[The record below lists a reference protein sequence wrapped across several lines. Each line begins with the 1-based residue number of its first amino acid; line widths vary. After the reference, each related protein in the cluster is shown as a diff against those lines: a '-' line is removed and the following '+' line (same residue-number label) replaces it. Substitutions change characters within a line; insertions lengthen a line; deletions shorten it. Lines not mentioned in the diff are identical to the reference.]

1 VFPRAPPAPPESDKK
16 TRRQGSNCPYR
27 NLLKKTHLN
36 SRFAAV
42 IRAKGLLSVREYHR
56 ATDVVHAL
64 PLARDPHSHGVLPKV
79 NLVVEEVF
87 IDDEYQSLQ
96 VSRRCILNL
105 WRESV
110 EVGAVGLHALE
121 LVLEE
126 GSLAQ
131 QRFVLRVGLDGCLGV
146 REEVL
151 ELLEDLAGGRGRRG
165 GGAWD
170 DGMMDE

>member
-1 VFPRAPPAPPESDKK
+1 MFPRAPPAPPESGKK
-16 TRRQGSNCPYR
+16 HDVSCLIAHTESI
-27 NLLKKTHLN
+27 KTHLN
-36 SRFAAV
+36 PRFAAV

-56 ATDVVHAL
+56 ATDTVHAR

-87 IDDEYQSLQ
+87 IDDEYQPLQ
-96 VSRRCILNL
+96 VSSRCILNL

-126 GSLAQ
+126 GPLAQ
-131 QRFVLRVGLDGCLGV
+131 
-146 REEVL
+146 
-151 ELLEDLAGGRGRRG
+151 
-165 GGAWD
+165 
-170 DGMMDE
+170 

>member
-1 VFPRAPPAPPESDKK
+1 MFPCVPPAPPESEKK
-16 TRRQGSNCPYR
+16 TLTRQLSNCPYR
-27 NLLKKTHLN
+27 NLLKYTHLN

-42 IRAKGLLSVREYHR
+42 IRAKGLLSVGEYHR

-79 NLVVEEVF
+79 NLVVEEVL

-126 GSLAQ
+126 GPLAQ
-131 QRFVLRVGLDGCLGV
+131 
-146 REEVL
+146 
-151 ELLEDLAGGRGRRG
+151 
-165 GGAWD
+165 
-170 DGMMDE
+170 